1 MLAFCIVRTSMELTS
16 HRPLTLAHFMATEC
30 GMFSNLLRLNVTWR
44 HLKDKLLLA
53 TFLPRIKVGD
63 RDIH

>member
-1 MLAFCIVRTSMELTS
+1 MELTS